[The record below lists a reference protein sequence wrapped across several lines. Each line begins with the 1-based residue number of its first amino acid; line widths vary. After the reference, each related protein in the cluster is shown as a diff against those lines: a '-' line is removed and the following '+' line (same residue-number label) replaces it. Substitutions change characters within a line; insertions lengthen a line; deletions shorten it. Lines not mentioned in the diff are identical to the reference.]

1 MRLVLGF
8 TLLAVMGL
16 VTVAAA
22 DDQKDSKI
30 DGKKLIGKW
39 TPKDPKKEAGLTIEF
54 AKDGKMFVFITIAGK
69 EEKIE
74 GTYSLDGDKLKVG
87 LKFMAKEKQET
98 MTITK
103 LTDDELETVDS
114 KMSKELLIRVKSK

>member
-1 MRLVLGF
+1 MRLLLGF
-8 TLLAVMGL
+8 VLLAAMGL

-22 DDQKDSKI
+22 DDKKDSKI

-39 TPKDPKKEAGLTIEF
+39 TPKDPKKEAGLVMEF
-54 AKDGKMFVFITIAGK
+54 AKDGKLFMYITIAGK
-69 EEKIE
+69 EEKLE
-74 GTYSLDGDKLKVG
+74 GTYKLDGDKLTVG

-98 MTITK
+98 ITVTK

-114 KMSKELLIRVKSK
+114 KLSKDLLIRVKSK

>member
-1 MRLVLGF
+1 MRLLLGLA
-8 TLLAVMGL
+8 LLAVMGL
-16 VTVAAA
+16 VSGAAA
-22 DDQKDSKI
+22 DDTKDSKI

-39 TPKDPKKEAGLTIEF
+39 TPKDPKKEAGLAIEF
-54 AKDGKMFVFITIAGK
+54 AKDGKLFVYVTIAGK
-69 EEKIE
+69 EEKLE
-74 GTYSLDGDKLKVG
+74 GTYKLDGDKLSVG

-114 KMSKELLIRVKSK
+114 KMSKELMVRVKAK